1 MAVTEHSPLPT
12 EHYQIMA
19 KIKPFKAVRPA
30 PDKVALVTCRTYDD
44 YSSAELAAWLDFN
57 PYSFLHVIHPAY
69 ANAQKVSL
77 EKRFKA
83 VANKY
88 QDFKHDQILIEE
100 EHPVFY
106 LYEIQSKGQ
115 TFTGIIA
122 GTSVKD
128 YQNNVIKKHEDTLQY
143 RVELFKDYLHQTN
156 FNTEPVLITYPDSVE
171 INTFI
176 ALRKKSKPV
185 YEYST
190 TNKEKHTLWKIDT
203 QSEID
208 WLQEHFEKIPNL
220 YIADGHHRS
229 ASAELLYEQDKHLGN
244 ENLNY
249 FMSFL
254 IAESNVKIYEF
265 NRLIRDLNGLSKD
278 TFIKKLSEHFVIVAK
293 DQEIWKPQ
301 NKFEFGMYL
310 DGSFYALFYK
320 HNNNVISSEDEKSIL
335 DNLDAQILYD
345 KVLFPLLGIEDLRN
359 DERID
364 YIPGKQS
371 ISVIKDLID
380 EGEFEVGFMLYPS
393 DINEIKA
400 LADNN
405 LIMPPKST
413 YIEPKF
419 RSGLVVYEL

>member
-1 MAVTEHSPLPT
+1 
-12 EHYQIMA
+12 MA
-19 KIKPFKAVRPA
+19 KIKPFKAVRPVA
-30 PDKVALVTCRTYDD
+30 DKVALVTCRTYDD

-88 QDFKHDQILIEE
+88 QDFKHEQILIEE

-128 YQNNVIKKHEDTLQY
+128 YQDNVIKKHEDTLQY

-208 WLQEHFEKIPNL
+208 WLQEHFENIPNL

-265 NRLIRDLNGLSKD
+265 NRLIRDLNGLNKEE
-278 TFIKKLSEHFVIVAK
+278 FIKKISKNFIIKAK

-310 DGSFYALFYK
+310 AGSFYALFYK
-320 HNNNVISSEDEKSIL
+320 HENHIATTVL
-335 DNLDAQILYD
+335 DDLDAQILYD
-345 KVLFPLLGIEDLRN
+345 KVLFPILGIEDLRN

>member
-1 MAVTEHSPLPT
+1 
-12 EHYQIMA
+12 MA
-19 KIKPFKAVRPA
+19 KIRPFKAVRPA
-30 PDKVALVTCRTYDD
+30 PDKVALVTCRAYDD
-44 YSSAELAAWLDFN
+44 YSSAELAAWLNFN

-69 ANAQKVSL
+69 ANTQKVSW

-88 QDFKHDQILIEE
+88 QDFKHEKNLIEE

-106 LYEIQSKGQ
+106 LYEIQSKGH

-122 GTSVKD
+122 GILVKD

-156 FNTEPVLITYPDSVE
+156 FNTEPVLITYPDSIE

-176 ALRKKSKPV
+176 RLRKESEPI

-190 TNKEKHTLWKIDT
+190 TNKEKHILWKIDT
-203 QSEID
+203 QSEVD
-208 WLQEHFEKIPNL
+208 WLQEHFENIPNL

-229 ASAELLYEQDKHLGN
+229 ASAELLYEQNKHLGN

-265 NRLIRDLNGLSKD
+265 NRLIRDLNGLSKED
-278 TFIKKLSEHFVIVAK
+278 FIKKLSEHFVIVAK

-320 HNNNVISSEDEKSIL
+320 HQNTELSNRAESRLEESIL
-335 DNLDAQILYD
+335 NNLDAQILYE

-364 YIPGKQS
+364 YISGKQS
-371 ISVIKDLID
+371 ISAIKDLID

-393 DINEIKA
+393 NINEIKT

>member
-1 MAVTEHSPLPT
+1 
-12 EHYQIMA
+12 MA

-176 ALRKKSKPV
+176 ALRKKSKPI

-208 WLQEHFEKIPNL
+208 WLQEHFENIPNL

-229 ASAELLYEQDKHLGN
+229 ASAELLFEQDKHLGN

-278 TFIKKLSEHFVIVAK
+278 DFIKKLSEHFVIIAK

-320 HNNNVISSEDEKSIL
+320 KENHQQASIL
-335 DNLDAQILYD
+335 DNLDSQILYD

-400 LADNN
+400 LADND

>member
-1 MAVTEHSPLPT
+1 
-12 EHYQIMA
+12 MA

-203 QSEID
+203 QSEVD
-208 WLQEHFEKIPNL
+208 WLQEHFENIPNL

-320 HNNNVISSEDEKSIL
+320 KENHQQASIL

>member
-1 MAVTEHSPLPT
+1 
-12 EHYQIMA
+12 MA
-19 KIKPFKAVRPA
+19 KIKPFKAVRPVA
-30 PDKVALVTCRTYDD
+30 DKVALVTCRTYDD
-44 YSSAELAAWLDFN
+44 YSSAELAAWLNFN

-88 QDFKHDQILIEE
+88 QDFKNDQILKEE

-106 LYEIQSKGQ
+106 LYEIQSKGH

-122 GTSVKD
+122 GTSISD
-128 YQNNVIKKHEDTLQY
+128 YQENVIKKHEDTLQY

-156 FNTEPVLITYPDSVE
+156 FNTEPVLITYPDSIE

-176 ALRKKSKPV
+176 SLRKKSKPV

-229 ASAELLYEQDKHLGN
+229 ASAELLFEQNKHLGN
-244 ENLNY
+244 ENLHY

-265 NRLIRDLNGLSKD
+265 NRLIRDLNGLSKEE
-278 TFIKKLSEHFVIVAK
+278 FIKKISEHFIIMTK
-293 DQEIWKPQ
+293 DQEMWKPQ

-320 HNNNVISSEDEKSIL
+320 HENHIATSVL
-335 DNLDAQILYD
+335 DSLDAQILYD

>member
-1 MAVTEHSPLPT
+1 
-12 EHYQIMA
+12 MA
-19 KIKPFKAVRPA
+19 KIKPFKAVRPVA
-30 PDKVALVTCRTYDD
+30 DKVALVTCRTYDD

-83 VANKY
+83 VTNKY

-106 LYEIQSKGQ
+106 LYEIQSKEQ
-115 TFTGIIA
+115 IFTGIIA

-128 YQNNVIKKHEDTLQY
+128 YQDNVIKKHEDTLQY

-229 ASAELLYEQDKHLGN
+229 ASAELLFEQDKHLGN

-265 NRLIRDLNGLSKD
+265 NRLIRDLNGLNKEE
-278 TFIKKLSEHFVIVAK
+278 FIKKLSENFIIKAK

-320 HNNNVISSEDEKSIL
+320 HENHIATTVL
-335 DNLDAQILYD
+335 DDLDAQILYD
-345 KVLFPLLGIEDLRN
+345 KVLFPILGIEDLRN

>member
-1 MAVTEHSPLPT
+1 
-12 EHYQIMA
+12 MA

-30 PDKVALVTCRTYDD
+30 ADKVALVTCRTYDD

-128 YQNNVIKKHEDTLQY
+128 YQDNVIKKHEDTLQY

-208 WLQEHFEKIPNL
+208 WLQEHFEGIPNL

-229 ASAELLYEQDKHLGN
+229 ASAELLHEQDKHLGN

-265 NRLIRDLNGLSKD
+265 NRLIRDLNGLCKD
-278 TFIKKLSEHFVIVAK
+278 DFIKKLSENFIIKAK

-320 HNNNVISSEDEKSIL
+320 HENHNESSIL
-335 DNLDAQILYD
+335 DSLDAQILYD
-345 KVLFPLLGIEDLRN
+345 KVLFPILGIEDLRN

-380 EGEFEVGFMLYPS
+380 EGEFEVGFMLFPS

>member
-1 MAVTEHSPLPT
+1 
-12 EHYQIMA
+12 MA

-106 LYEIQSKGQ
+106 LYEIQSKGH

-265 NRLIRDLNGLSKD
+265 NRLIRDLNGLNKEE
-278 TFIKKLSEHFVIVAK
+278 FIKKLSENFIIKAK

-320 HNNNVISSEDEKSIL
+320 HENHIATTVL
-335 DNLDAQILYD
+335 DDLDAQILYD
-345 KVLFPLLGIEDLRN
+345 KVLFPILGIEDLRN

-393 DINEIKA
+393 DINEIKD

>member
-1 MAVTEHSPLPT
+1 
-12 EHYQIMA
+12 MA
-19 KIKPFKAVRPA
+19 KIKPFKAVRPVA
-30 PDKVALVTCRTYDD
+30 DKVALVTCRTYDD
-44 YSSAELAAWLDFN
+44 YSSAELAAWLNFN

-265 NRLIRDLNGLSKD
+265 NRLIRDLNGLNKEE
-278 TFIKKLSEHFVIVAK
+278 FIKKLSENFIIKAK

-320 HNNNVISSEDEKSIL
+320 HENHIATTVL
-335 DNLDAQILYD
+335 DDLDAQILYD
-345 KVLFPLLGIEDLRN
+345 KVLFPILGIEDLRN

>member
-1 MAVTEHSPLPT
+1 
-12 EHYQIMA
+12 MA
-19 KIKPFKAVRPA
+19 KIIPFKAVRPIA
-30 PDKVALVTCRTYDD
+30 DKVALVTCRTYDD
-44 YSSAELAAWLDFN
+44 YSPAELAAWLNFN
-57 PYSFLHVIHPAY
+57 PYSFLHVINPAY
-69 ANAQKVSL
+69 AHLQKISTD
-77 EKRFKA
+77 KRFKG
-83 VANKY
+83 VALKY
-88 QDFKHDQILIEE
+88 QDFKQENILITEE
-100 EHPVFY
+100 KPVFY
-106 LYEIQSKGQ
+106 LYEIQTKVQ

-128 YQNNVIKKHEDTLQY
+128 YQENVIKKHEDTLQY
-143 RVELFKDYLHQTN
+143 RVELFKDYLHQTK
-156 FNTEPVLITYPDSVE
+156 FNTEPVLITYPDSIE

-176 ALRKKSKPV
+176 GLRKKTKPV
-185 YEYST
+185 YEFST

-229 ASAELLYEQDKHLGN
+229 ASAELLYEEDKHLGK
-244 ENLNY
+244 ENLQY

-265 NRLIRDLNGLSKD
+265 NRIIRDLNGMSKEE
-278 TFIKKLSEHFVIVAK
+278 FIKKLADTFIIKLKE
-293 DQEIWKPQ
+293 QELWKPQ
-301 NKFEFGMYL
+301 NKNEFGMYL
-310 DGSFYALFYK
+310 DGNFYALYYK
-320 HNNNVISSEDEKSIL
+320 NEVSQEKNIL
-335 DNLDAQILYD
+335 GNLDAQILYN
-345 KVLFPLLGIEDLRN
+345 KVLHPLLGIGDLRN

-371 ISVIKDLID
+371 VSVIKDLVD
-380 EGEFEVGFMLYPS
+380 GGEFEVGFMLYPI
-393 DINEIKA
+393 DIKEIKTI
-400 LADNN
+400 ADEN

>member
-1 MAVTEHSPLPT
+1 
-12 EHYQIMA
+12 MA
-19 KIKPFKAVRPA
+19 KIRPFKAVRPA
-30 PDKVALVTCRTYDD
+30 PDKVALVTCRAYDD
-44 YSSAELAAWLDFN
+44 YSSAELAAWLNFN

-69 ANAQKVSL
+69 ANTQKVSW

-88 QDFKHDQILIEE
+88 QDFKHEKNLIEE

-106 LYEIQSKGQ
+106 LYEIQSKGH

-122 GTSVKD
+122 GILVKD

-156 FNTEPVLITYPDSVE
+156 FNTEPVLITYADSIE

-176 ALRKKSKPV
+176 RLRKKSEPI

-190 TNKEKHTLWKIDT
+190 TNKEKHILWKIDT
-203 QSEID
+203 QSEVD
-208 WLQEHFEKIPNL
+208 WLQEHFENIPNL

-229 ASAELLYEQDKHLGN
+229 ASAELLYEQNKHLGN

-265 NRLIRDLNGLSKD
+265 NRLIRDLNGLSKED
-278 TFIKKLSEHFVIVAK
+278 FIKKLSEHFVIVAK
-293 DQEIWKPQ
+293 NQEIWKPQ

-320 HNNNVISSEDEKSIL
+320 HQNTELSNRAESRLEESIL
-335 DNLDAQILYD
+335 NNLDAQILYD

-364 YIPGKQS
+364 YISGKQS
-371 ISVIKDLID
+371 ISAIKDLID

-393 DINEIKA
+393 NINEIKT

>member
-1 MAVTEHSPLPT
+1 MLITFYLSLFT
-12 EHYQIMA
+12 KNMA

-44 YSSAELAAWLDFN
+44 YSSAELAAWLNFN

-88 QDFKHDQILIEE
+88 QDFKHDQILIAE

-128 YQNNVIKKHEDTLQY
+128 YQNNAIKKHEDTLQY

-156 FNTEPVLITYPDSVE
+156 FNTEPVLITYPDSVA

-176 ALRKKSKPV
+176 ALRKQSEPI

-190 TNKEKHTLWKIDT
+190 TNKEKHILWKIDT

-208 WLQEHFEKIPNL
+208 WLQEHFENIPNL

-229 ASAELLYEQDKHLGN
+229 ASAELLFEQDKHLGN

-320 HNNNVISSEDEKSIL
+320 KENHQQASIL